1 MNNFA
6 FKSCLFGAT
15 NRVKNS
21 NKNKYVY
28 RGYRIVFDGAGS
40 WSFGNDFVRDAVIF
54 GLIIVHHLTP
64 IIIRMP
70 KYSYT

>member
-40 WSFGNDFVRDAVIF
+40 
-54 GLIIVHHLTP
+54 
-64 IIIRMP
+64 
-70 KYSYT
+70 